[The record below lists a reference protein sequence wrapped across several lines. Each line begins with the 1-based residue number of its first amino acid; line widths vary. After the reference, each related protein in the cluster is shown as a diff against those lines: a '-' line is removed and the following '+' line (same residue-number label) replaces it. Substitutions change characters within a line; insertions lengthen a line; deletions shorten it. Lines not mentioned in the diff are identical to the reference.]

1 MKSLVPAQLKVITH
15 LIVQPIAMSVCTR
28 NHLLRFKALTELQ
41 YVLIF
46 DPSYAS
52 DPQTFVNWQESGFK
66 EAKLENLVEL
76 SQLRSVSIDL
86 RTFFSSDQSML
97 EGDTEPV
104 PESIK
109 AWVAS
114 AERRM
119 LGGKV

>member
-1 MKSLVPAQLKVITH
+1 MNSLVPAQLKAITH
-15 LIVQPIAMSVCTR
+15 LIIQPIATSVCTR
-28 NHLLRFKALTELQ
+28 IHLLRFKGLTELQ
-41 YVLIF
+41 CVLIF
-46 DPSYAS
+46 DPLYAS

-86 RTFFSSDQSML
+86 RTVFSRDQSML

-104 PESIK
+104 PESVK

-119 LGGKV
+119 LGGRV